1 MIRNLSATK
10 EPNFLTITSKR
21 TISKYDITVARV
33 QAKVTCEYGTFDK
46 SNDKEKKSNM
56 KTTIIT
62 GIR

>member
-46 SNDKEKKSNM
+46 SNDKEKKA
-56 KTTIIT
+56 I
-62 GIR
+62 